1 MPFKDAEIREGIF
14 TQYQA
19 HLPRPGVELERFVES
34 QCEYF
39 GIDERKCRRLC
50 GEAKG
55 AYDAQFRSGIQT
67 STQRIGEAMG
77 LTTAE
82 VLDVVRDGM
91 RATRRRELPPLP
103 GDGEGAEPRYEYLP
117 DHRTR
122 LAAADQ
128 AAKLLGLNAP
138 KQVQI
143 EATHEHNVHIS
154 ESQLRADFAALAGGL
169 GLKVV
174 DTTCEVVAGGDAAG
188 LALDSPVEVGAGGS

>member
-14 TQYQA
+14 QQYQA
-19 HLPRPGVELERFVES
+19 QLPRPGLELERFVDS
-34 QCEYF
+34 QCKYF

-50 GEAKG
+50 GEAKQ

-77 LTTAE
+77 LTSAE

-103 GDGEGAEPRYEYLP
+103 GAGEGAEPRYEYLP

-154 ESQLRADFAALAGGL
+154 EDELRADFAALAGGF
-169 GLKVV
+169 GFKIV
-174 DTTCEVVAGGDAAG
+174 DAECEVIAGGEAAG
-188 LALDSPVEVGAGGS
+188 RQLNPAGETAKG

>member
-1 MPFKDAEIREGIF
+1 VLFKEAEIREGIF
-14 TQYQA
+14 QQYQA
-19 HLPRPGVELERFVES
+19 QLPRPGVELERFVDS

-50 GEAKG
+50 GEAKC

-67 STQRIGEAMG
+67 STQKIGEAMG
-77 LTTAE
+77 LTAAE
-82 VLDVVRDGM
+82 VLETVRDGM
-91 RATRRRELPPLP
+91 RAVRRRELPRRPEDSP
-103 GDGEGAEPRYEYLP
+103 GAEPRYEEVP

-143 EATHEHNVHIS
+143 EATHEHNHHIS
-154 ESQLRADFAALAGGL
+154 EADLRADFAALAGGF
-169 GLKVV
+169 GFQVI
-174 DTTCEVVAGGDAAG
+174 DARSEVVTCGDPARGALAPAGEAAAG
-188 LALDSPVEVGAGGS
+188 